1 MVFKKPKKQEL
12 NVIALAL
19 TLGLLSAACM
29 LIMGVAWWQF
39 DVWPVTSQ
47 IVSEWY
53 VGYGPTGVGT
63 VVGML
68 YGFVD
73 GFIGGAVVAW
83 LYNKLAAS
91 KYCK

>member
-1 MVFKKPKKQEL
+1 MAFKKNKQVI
-12 NVIALAL
+12 NVLALSL

-39 DVWPVTSQ
+39 DQWPQTSLLMA
-47 IVSEWY
+47 EWY
-53 VGYGPTGVGT
+53 VGYRPTGIGVL
-63 VVGML
+63 VGML

-73 GFIGGAVVAW
+73 GFIGGAVIAW
-83 LYNKLAAS
+83 LYNKLAVS